1 MKRAAE
7 RTPFFTLA
15 EAAAVAGGCFF
26 PPSAIEHPLSQSF
39 KVDSRLVEEGDVF
52 VAIRG
57 ERVDGC
63 AFVASAIEKGASCVL
78 VDKEC
83 FHRERQLLEKS
94 GVSVLIVADG
104 ERGMAE
110 LATEWLSR
118 ISPQVVGITGSVGK
132 TTTREMLHSSLA
144 GSLAVHAAI
153 KSYNTLIGCSMTIL
167 GMPAGTDVLI
177 LELGT
182 NRPGEIAELVAR
194 FPVTHAVI
202 TEVAP
207 VHLEGLKSLEGVLA
221 AKMEIAESS
230 RLKYLSYNYNNDLL
244 RSAVDSFVSQYAEG
258 CGGSIETV
266 GVGSADANVVI
277 SGVAQTLDRKGT
289 ARLSFTLSAG
299 DHSVIC
305 ETEIFGSQHARNAG
319 FAYAVARELG
329 VSDEDFAARLRA
341 FELPLGRGRF
351 YPTASGGL
359 VIDES
364 YNANPNSVSMAL
376 KNFLE
381 VEFFDMLDMPDAS
394 EFRRIAILGGMRELG
409 AESDHWHEVI
419 MSRASLCDA
428 VYLIGPEWDS
438 VRTMQPSLRGRYADT
453 EGFSRAFAAGLA
465 GAAEDFAQVVVLVK
479 GSRYYAMESLL
490 PLLTGG
496 EKP

>member
-1 MKRAAE
+1 MKCASE
-7 RTPFFTLA
+7 RPPFFTVA

-26 PPSAIEHPLSQSF
+26 PPSAIEQPLSQSF

-83 FHRERQLLEKS
+83 FHRERSLLEKS
-94 GVSVLIVADG
+94 GVFVIIVADG
-104 ERGMAE
+104 EQGMAE

-132 TTTREMLHSSLA
+132 TTTREMLHTTLA
-144 GSLAVHAAI
+144 GSLSVHAAI

-167 GMPAGTDVLI
+167 GTPAETDALI

-182 NRPGEIAELVAR
+182 NHPGEIAELVAR

-221 AKMEIAESS
+221 AKMEIMESS

-244 RSAVDSFVSQYAEG
+244 KTAVDAFVSRHVGENGEKIKA
-258 CGGSIETV
+258 V
-266 GVGSADANVVI
+266 GVGSANADIVV
-277 SGVAQTLDRKGT
+277 SSVAQTLDCDGT
-289 ARLSFTLSAG
+289 ACLSFSLSLD
-299 DHSVIC
+299 DHSVAC
-305 ETEIFGSQHARNAG
+305 EAEIFGSQHARNAG

-329 VSDEDFAARLRA
+329 VPDEAFVTRLST
-341 FELPLGRGRF
+341 FELPPGRGGF
-351 YPTASGGL
+351 YPTSSGGL
-359 VIDES
+359 AIDES

-376 KNFLE
+376 KNFIE
-381 VEFFDMLDMPDAS
+381 VEFPDMPDAD

-409 AESDHWHEVI
+409 AESDRWHEVI
-419 MSRASLCDA
+419 MSRAALCDA
-428 VYLIGPEWDS
+428 VYLIGPEWDA
-438 VRTMQPSLRGRYADT
+438 VQTMQPSLRGRYVDTAD
-453 EGFSRAFAAGLA
+453 FSRAFTAGIA
-465 GAAEDFAQVVVLVK
+465 KDFEHAVVLVK
-479 GSRYYAMESLL
+479 GSRYYELENIL

-496 EKP
+496 GES